1 MPEVESQEADYN
13 EIRNLPAEGVRVQLS
28 IAKRRV
34 EMLEARLVTLE
45 NPASSGSLTRESP
58 PRSQLRESLNPK
70 P

>member
-1 MPEVESQEADYN
+1 MPGVEFQEADYD

-34 EMLEARLVTLE
+34 EMLEARLSTLE
-45 NPASSGSLTRESP
+45 NLPPSGSP
-58 PRSQLRESLNPK
+58 PRQLPPRSPLGEILIPY